1 MNTDNMFL
9 RSGTQIVKLKNFH
22 KVTWI
27 SIMPCPIKNKNKNP
41 HNFHGTLYFLEHFY
55 VHCFKHY
62 EFDYKN
68 YICMFAVRNTESLID
83 WLYVVQLAKLNL
95 GSGLGWFCSL
105 RTLGSELPVPA
116 ADDLFLPSACHLG
129 EYDKDSSPSL
139 PWVLCWTQAL
149 DAALGFHFTC
159 CPERL
164 VFVCRSNSKP
174 TSNLSSSGFADS
186 MEHRWQRGQWYLSR
200 IWLGW
205 AGWPLDRQHAEK
217 LWKEWRSLQVGWHA
231 YLIIACFPH
240 AAAEW
245 ASLWNLKRTYFNF
258 SKPASCA

>member
-1 MNTDNMFL
+1 M
-9 RSGTQIVKLKNFH
+9 V
-22 KVTWI
+22 
-27 SIMPCPIKNKNKNP
+27 
-41 HNFHGTLYFLEHFY
+41 LYFWNTFMYIVSNFMNLII
-55 VHCFKHY
+55 
-62 EFDYKN
+62 N
-68 YICMFAVRNTESLID
+68 YIYMFAVRNTESLID

-116 ADDLFLPSACHLG
+116 TEWS
-129 EYDKDSSPSL
+129 SSPVPATWVNMIKTVL
-139 PWVLCWTQAL
+139 QVCFWVLCWTQAL

-174 TSNLSSSGFADS
+174 TSNPSAVQGLPDS

-217 LWKEWRSLQVGWHA
+217 LWKEWKASGRLACILNHCLFPTCCCRSGPV
-231 YLIIACFPH
+231 Y
-240 AAAEW
+240 E
-245 ASLWNLKRTYFNF
+245 NLKRTYFNF
-258 SKPASCA
+258 PSLLAVLNQ